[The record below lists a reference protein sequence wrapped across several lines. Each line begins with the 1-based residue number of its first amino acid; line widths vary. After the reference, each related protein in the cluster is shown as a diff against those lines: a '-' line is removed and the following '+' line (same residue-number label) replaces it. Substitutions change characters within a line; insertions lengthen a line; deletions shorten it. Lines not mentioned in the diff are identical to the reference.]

1 MTGTIEALEK
11 RLNMLEAN
19 LAIRDL
25 KSRYWCAVDM
35 QDIDTIR
42 ECLLG
47 DADID
52 MEGVGVMTGAEF
64 VEFVERNGCKPGM
77 YNLHAG
83 LNPVIRVGDDGAAS
97 GEWNSWFS
105 GIDTGSRTMI
115 QMSGVYKDRYRLVD
129 GGWKIAAMNFRQT
142 SFLMHAYDD
151 NASPTALS
159 LGRGN
164 DNAFGS

>member
-1 MTGTIEALEK
+1 MDALER

-25 KSRYWCAVDM
+25 KSRYWRAVDI
-35 QDIDTIR
+35 QDVDTIR
-42 ECLLG
+42 ECLLD

-52 MEGVGVMTGAEF
+52 MEGVGVMSGAEF
-64 VEFVERNGCKPGM
+64 IEFVERNGCNPGL

-83 LNPVIRVGDDGAAS
+83 LNPVIHVGDDGAAS

-105 GIDTGSRTMI
+105 GVDSVNRTMI
-115 QMSGVYKDRYRLVD
+115 QMSGIYKDRYRLV
-129 GGWKIAAMNFRQT
+129 GGRWKIAAMNFRQT
-142 SFLMHAYDD
+142 SFLMHAYNE
-151 NASPTALS
+151 NATPTALS